1 MPSGGMK
8 LKDRDQEKEKS
19 TRSEAIRLRLAPLRR
34 QARRDNSDVLGS
46 YTGTPKDGGEPVQ
59 DADDL

>member
-1 MPSGGMK
+1 MK
-8 LKDRDQEKEKS
+8 DKDKNKEQS
-19 TRSEAIRLRLAPLRR
+19 IRSETIRLRLAPLRR

-46 YTGTPKDGGEPVQ
+46 YTGTPKDGDEPVQ

>member
-1 MPSGGMK
+1 MK
-8 LKDRDQEKEKS
+8 KKRRA
-19 TRSEAIRLRLAPLRR
+19 TRSETIRLRFAPLRR